1 LASEYGIRTIAFP
14 AISTGVYR
22 FPVDL
27 ATQIA
32 TKEVA
37 EFLKGDFSVEHV
49 DFVCFND
56 LTYQSYLARSASIS
70 GGILSSQ
77 RLRRVARCG

>member
-1 LASEYGIRTIAFP
+1 MLARCYQNCLALAREYGIRTIAFP

-27 ATQIA
+27 ASQIA

-37 EFLKGDFSVEHV
+37 EFLKNDLPVENV

-56 LTYQSYLARSASIS
+56 LTYNSYLSRSASIS
-70 GGILSSQ
+70 GEI
-77 RLRRVARCG
+77 

>member
-1 LASEYGIRTIAFP
+1 LASKYGIRTIAFP

-27 ATQIA
+27 ASQIA

-37 EFLKGDFSVEHV
+37 EFLKNDLPVENV

-56 LTYQSYLARSASIS
+56 LTYNSYLARSAPIS
-70 GGILSSQ
+70 GEI
-77 RLRRVARCG
+77 

>member
-1 LASEYGIRTIAFP
+1 MLPKLPGVASEYGIRTIAFP

-27 ATQIA
+27 ASRIA

-37 EFLKGDFSVEHV
+37 EFLKGDLSVEHV

-56 LTYQSYLARSASIS
+56 LTYQSYLAESASIY
-70 GGILSSQ
+70 GEI
-77 RLRRVARCG
+77 